1 VTKRETFGLA
11 PFAIPGYATGTFHG
25 ASRNMSS
32 KDDRAAAVTTDDPA
46 DRRTSDRFDVEWSVD
61 CVASDTFLFASITN
75 ISAMGIFVR
84 TIQPLKPGTR
94 LVLSFAPPGD
104 ESFKLEGTVAWV
116 NKLRSDGD
124 NPNPGMG
131 IRFIN
136 LKPEERERLVEV
148 IRTIAYLRDPN

>member
-1 VTKRETFGLA
+1 M
-11 PFAIPGYATGTFHG
+11 
-25 ASRNMSS
+25 SRIMSS
-32 KDDRAAAVTTDDPA
+32 KDDRAAEAVDESVA
-46 DRRTSDRFDVEWSVD
+46 ERRTFDRFDVEWAVD

-84 TIQPLKPGTR
+84 TVDPLRTGTR
-94 LVLSFAPPGD
+94 LLLTFAPPGAQG
-104 ESFKLEGTVAWV
+104 FKLEGTVAWV
-116 NKLRSDGD
+116 NAVRPDGD
-124 NPNPGMG
+124 NLNPGMG

>member
-1 VTKRETFGLA
+1 
-11 PFAIPGYATGTFHG
+11 
-25 ASRNMSS
+25 MSI
-32 KDDRAAAVTTDDPA
+32 KDDSAAAALDVSDESVA
-46 DRRTSDRFDVEWSVD
+46 DRRYHDRFDVEWAVD

-84 TIQPLKPGTR
+84 TIDPLQPGTR
-94 LVLSFAPPGD
+94 LLLTFSPPGA
-104 ESFKLEGTVAWV
+104 EGFKLEGTVAWV
-116 NKLRSDGD
+116 NKVRPDGD

-136 LKPEERERLVEV
+136 LKLEERERLVEV

>member
-1 VTKRETFGLA
+1 
-11 PFAIPGYATGTFHG
+11 
-25 ASRNMSS
+25 MSS
-32 KDDRAAAVTTDDPA
+32 KDDRAAEAVEESVA
-46 DRRTSDRFDVEWSVD
+46 DRRNFDRFDVEWAVD

-84 TIQPLKPGTR
+84 TTEPLKPGTR
-94 LVLSFAPPGD
+94 LVLTFAPPGA

-116 NKLRSDGD
+116 NKVRPDGD
-124 NPNPGMG
+124 NLNPGMG

>member
-1 VTKRETFGLA
+1 
-11 PFAIPGYATGTFHG
+11 
-25 ASRNMSS
+25 MSS
-32 KDDRAAAVTTDDPA
+32 KDDRAAEAIDEVA
-46 DRRTSDRFDVEWSVD
+46 SDRRTFDRLDVEWAVD

-84 TIQPLKPGTR
+84 TTEPLKTGTR
-94 LVLSFAPPGD
+94 LLLTFAPPGAS
-104 ESFKLEGTVAWV
+104 SFQLEGTVAWV
-116 NKLRSDGD
+116 NTVRPDGD
-124 NPNPGMG
+124 NLNPGMG

>member
-1 VTKRETFGLA
+1 
-11 PFAIPGYATGTFHG
+11 
-25 ASRNMSS
+25 MSS
-32 KDDRAAAVTTDDPA
+32 KNESAAEAVDILDDSLE
-46 DRRTSDRFDVEWSVD
+46 DRRNHDRVDVEWAVD

-84 TIQPLKPGTR
+84 TLDPLAPGTR
-94 LVLSFAPPGD
+94 LRLTFSPPGA
-104 ESFKLEGTVAWV
+104 EGFKLEGAVAWV
-116 NKLRSDGD
+116 NPLRPDGD

-136 LKPEERERLVEV
+136 LKLEERERLVEV